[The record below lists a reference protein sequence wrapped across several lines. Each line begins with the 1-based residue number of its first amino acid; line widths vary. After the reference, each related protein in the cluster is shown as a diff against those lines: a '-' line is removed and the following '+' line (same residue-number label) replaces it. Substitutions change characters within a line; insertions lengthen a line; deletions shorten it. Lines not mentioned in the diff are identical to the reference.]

1 MEAKRL
7 DDLLAQFP
15 NTHVLVLGDFFLDLY
30 LDLDRGLSETSLETG
45 LEAYQ
50 VVGVRASPGA
60 AGTVT
65 SNLRALDVPVSA
77 LGVVGDDGRGY
88 ELLRGLRQT
97 GVDVTPLIQ
106 AADRFTPTYTKPMMR
121 EPDGRTHEL
130 NRMDIKNRVP
140 LPAEIEDRL
149 IAALF
154 ALFPDVEGA
163 VIADQVQERNCGVIT
178 DRVRAALAE
187 LAARYPDKP
196 VVVDSRVRIGE
207 FRGVSCKPNAHEA
220 CAAAG
225 TGDPS
230 DLDAVQ
236 AAGRALHERTGRPT
250 FVTVGA
256 EGVWVFQRAPP
267 LSPPPTCG
275 WSHGGEGIHVPGIR
289 VPPPIDVVG
298 AGDSVMA
305 GIISAL
311 CCGATPV
318 EAATVGNLVASIT
331 VQQIGT
337 TGTATR
343 EQVRER
349 NRSGKSDT

>member
-1 MEAKRL
+1 VDNQRL
-7 DDLLAQFP
+7 DSLLAQFP
-15 NTHVLVLGDFFLDLY
+15 NTKVLVLGDFFLDLY
-30 LDLDRGLSETSLETG
+30 LDLDRSFSETSLETG

-65 SNLRALDVPVSA
+65 SNLRALDVGVTA
-77 LGVVGDDGRGY
+77 LGVIGDDGRGY
-88 ELLRGLRQT
+88 ELLRGLRRS
-97 GVDVTPLIQ
+97 GVDVAPVIQ
-106 AADRFTPTYTKPMMR
+106 AAERFTPTYTKPMMR

-140 LPAEIEDRL
+140 LPAEVEDRL

-154 ALFPDVEGA
+154 DLYPGVEGA
-163 VIADQVQERNCGVIT
+163 VIADQVQERNCGVVT

-187 LAARYPDKP
+187 LAAAYPGKP

-207 FRGVSCKPNAHEA
+207 FHGVSCKPNAHEA

-230 DLDAVQ
+230 DPDAVQ
-236 AAGRALHERTGRPT
+236 AAGRALQGRTGRPT

-256 EGVWVFQRAPP
+256 EGVWVFAEQPQVA
-267 LSPPPTCG
+267 
-275 WSHGGEGIHVPGIR
+275 HVPGIR

-305 GIISAL
+305 GIVSAL

-343 EQVRER
+343 EQVLARHQGIVR
-349 NRSGKSDT
+349 AL